1 MTLLLFFHS
10 CLSYQFKVVT
20 TSVFL
25 RVSFNINEYWFLL
38 ECSFYTEM
46 NMFWYENLNLRHTLF
61 RQWPSLHSWNIQ
73 LGCKILSVLFS
84 TLQNL
89 VLWCYLVYFHLFS
102 YLDETNHISYW
113 FVIYFS
119 TVPFW
124 FCYWRLI
131 SSIKLNGLVI
141 LYFSIKVTISFSF
154 KISQSFIIFLWFE
167 GSCISFSIIIFN
179 SHLD

>member
-1 MTLLLFFHS
+1 MRIWIWGIHFS
-10 CLSYQFKVVT
+10 GS
-20 TSVFL
+20 
-25 RVSFNINEYWFLL
+25 E
-38 ECSFYTEM
+38 
-46 NMFWYENLNLRHTLF
+46 
-61 RQWPSLHSWNIQ
+61 PSLHSWNIQ

-89 VLWCYLVYFHLFS
+89 VLWCYLVCFHLFS
-102 YLDETNHISYW
+102 YLDETNSISYW

-141 LYFSIKVTISFSF
+141 LCFSIKVTVSFSF
-154 KISQSFIIFLWFE
+154 KISHSFIIFLWFE
-167 GSCISFSIIIFN
+167 GSCISFSIILSYLI
-179 SHLD
+179 LIWTR